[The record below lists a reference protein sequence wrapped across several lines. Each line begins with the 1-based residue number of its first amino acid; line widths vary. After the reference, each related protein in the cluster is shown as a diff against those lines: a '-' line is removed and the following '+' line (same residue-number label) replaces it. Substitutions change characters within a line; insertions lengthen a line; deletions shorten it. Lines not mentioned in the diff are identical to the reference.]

1 MCFVD
6 LFGHEPIGS
15 FYSPHRRH
23 ELVMITEKIWPEL
36 KRVLLFSLPDQLVGG
51 YFMPQAAQE
60 MIRPGCVLCEFV
72 MYRLQEW
79 LQDDHTQEDIQQG
92 LTRVCQVGALTQFCY
107 YPSHKK
113 TLIVL
118 QCTVGKGHSGLPPK

>member
-1 MCFVD
+1 MNLLLTGYECKPV
-6 LFGHEPIGS
+6 
-15 FYSPHRRH
+15 
-23 ELVMITEKIWPEL
+23 KIWPEL
-36 KRVLLFSLPDQLVGG
+36 KRVLFFLPDQLVGG

-92 LTRVCQVGALTQFCY
+92 LTRVCQVRALTQFCY

-113 TLIVL
+113 VPSGLL
-118 QCTVGKGHSGLPPK
+118 GKGHSGLPSK